1 MAISVPVPKEITEY
15 REKIMFGMSG
25 RQLIFS
31 LLAGV
36 LAIGIGA
43 LCYMMGMDMSII
55 GYIII
60 LAASPLMALGF
71 IRKNN
76 MPFEKYLHLVL
87 RNKMGQ
93 NLLTYKTELLIDALP
108 SVEAGES
115 NTERN
120 KKHGT
125 VKKAIRTDKGG
136 ECCRPQSTAQ
146 SRKRKRQSALRKIK
160 AARQEYRAAKR
171 RAEAEAAGRSRP

>member
-15 REKIMFGMSG
+15 KEKIMFGMSG

-31 LLAGV
+31 LIAGV

-43 LCYMMGMDMSII
+43 LCYMMGIDMSII

-60 LAASPLMALGF
+60 LVASPLMAMGF
-71 IRKNN
+71 IRKND
-76 MPFEKYLHLVL
+76 MPFEKYLRLVC

-93 NLLTYKTELLIDALP
+93 NILTYKTELLIDALVA
-108 SVEAGES
+108 VEVKEHD
-115 NTERN
+115 TERE

-125 VKKAIRTDKGG
+125 VQKAIRPNKGS
-136 ECCRPQSTAQ
+136 ECCRPRPTQSCK
-146 SRKRKRQSALRKIK
+146 RKRKDALRKIK

-171 RAEAEAAGRSRP
+171 RAEAEATGRSRP